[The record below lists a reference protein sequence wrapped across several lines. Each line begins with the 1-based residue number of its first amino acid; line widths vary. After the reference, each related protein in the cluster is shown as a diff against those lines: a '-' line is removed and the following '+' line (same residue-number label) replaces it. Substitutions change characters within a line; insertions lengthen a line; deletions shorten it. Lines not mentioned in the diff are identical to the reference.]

1 MPGLGGGFTLGD
13 LLTLVGTL
21 IGSAFYIGRALLKI
35 RDTVRDLKL
44 TLGSVQPR
52 AGLLGQIAEV
62 EETVEAIKVQ
72 QQAHREWM
80 IHHEDRR
87 HADQGLTARRGLV
100 VRKSSGQGG

>member
-21 IGSAFYIGRALLKI
+21 IGSAFYIGRVLLKI
-35 RDTVRDLKL
+35 RDTVRDLKS

-62 EETVEAIKVQ
+62 EEQIETITTRQ
-72 QQAHREWM
+72 QEHREWM
-80 IHHEDRR
+80 LQHDDRR
-87 HADQGLTARRGLV
+87 HKDQGLSARRGLV
-100 VRKSSGQGG
+100 IRKQSG